1 MAKEPTVSL
10 SSADINSIVA
20 ALHESDWDEA
30 VVSVGDVKISVARN
44 GAHLP
49 GGSTAMTTPA
59 PVAEPVVAP
68 VAAPAVAVSAPIP
81 SSPAATAYAP
91 ANATDFAIT
100 APSIGVLWRSPEPGA
115 TPFIEVGQRVEV
127 GDTVCI
133 VEIMKLMN
141 NVAST
146 VTGIVTAVHAENGA
160 TVEYGTPLFSV
171 DVTAN

>member
-1 MAKEPTVSL
+1 VSL

-44 GAHLP
+44 GAHLSS
-49 GGSTAMTTPA
+49 GSPALTTPA

-68 VAAPAVAVSAPIP
+68 VATPAVAAPAPPVP
-81 SSPAATAYAP
+81 SSPAATAHAP
-91 ANATDFAIT
+91 TNTTDFAIT

-115 TPFIEVGQRVEV
+115 TPFIELGQRIEV